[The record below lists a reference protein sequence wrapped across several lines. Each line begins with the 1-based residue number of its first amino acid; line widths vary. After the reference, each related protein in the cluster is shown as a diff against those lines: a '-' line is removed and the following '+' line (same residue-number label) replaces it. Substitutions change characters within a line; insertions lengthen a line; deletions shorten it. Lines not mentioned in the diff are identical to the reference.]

1 MYRMDCRRLEMK
13 QNNLWERQLWDSDTS
28 FAVFQIWLKQDFR
41 PRNLDKAWRTY
52 LGKDRDKSGKLIHA
66 PTAIHHA
73 YHATDNRSKKYP
85 HSVDWPTR
93 AAAFD
98 AATAQEELEMWQH
111 RRQQIRRQEW
121 ASAEALLEK
130 AREMLEWPLYIR
142 YEDGGKTIIQP
153 VRWSIR
159 DIQLFLKTASELSR
173 LAAEMETSRAKVEMV
188 FSFSEETI
196 QAMRELDMRGIPSS
210 MLVKEFEA
218 IIQDAARKVR
228 DADRDS

>member
-1 MYRMDCRRLEMK
+1 M
-13 QNNLWERQLWDSDTS
+13 
-28 FAVFQIWLKQDFR
+28 
-41 PRNLDKAWRTY
+41 DKAWRTH
-52 LGKDRDKSGKLIHA
+52 LNKDRDESGKLIHA
-66 PTAIHHA
+66 PSAIHHA
-73 YHATDNRSKKYP
+73 YHATDNRSRKYP

-98 AATAQEELEMWQH
+98 ATTAQEDLEMWQH

-121 ASAEALLEK
+121 ASSEALLEK

-159 DIQLFLKTASELSR
+159 DIQLFIKTASELSR

-218 IIQDAARKVR
+218 IIQDAAQQVR
-228 DADRDS
+228 DADRNS